1 MKHSYTNC
9 VVASNI
15 PLHEVEKPFQVPLGR
30 HVRMVDP
37 LRMNPGSQLN
47 LTLSGNTVELPDE
60 EPFMGTGKGP
70 QSTAKSNKN
79 DYDLHV
85 V

>member
-1 MKHSYTNC
+1 M
-9 VVASNI
+9 
-15 PLHEVEKPFQVPLGR
+15 VEKPFHVPLGW
-30 HVRMVDP
+30 HVLMVDP
-37 LRMNPGSQLN
+37 LRLNPGSQLN
-47 LTLSGNTVELPDE
+47 LTPLGNTVELPEE

-70 QSTAKSNKN
+70 QSTAESTRN